1 MASFED
7 AQAMSHK
14 EKCGQILVRVLP
26 FLTLH
31 EGHWYRDR
39 HYHKTHRGLA
49 TCPCCRTNKKSQFG
63 CRLCADAWSLSQVNV
78 IFKLKVYAYGVTFRT
93 WWWVWTPEYRKQK
106 REEKKSK
113 GKGKRKDKGKG
124 KGYEP
129 HAYHQARAP
138 QLSITDID
146 PWVSWD
152 TPGQEWVTQSPSTPP
167 LPPREEAFIAELE
180 DIAQRPPSPSP
191 SSMWTHDPPPPPPPL
206 DLDDQPEIR
215 SCRKDGSFDRLLSR
229 LGALAVPD
237 EIPTYVAA
245 EEEKSCHNVEDY
257 EQTTSTHLCRLIA
270 NETGDDVRHPPREEH
285 AFEESVPKE
294 EHDPEEE
301 KNADAVVLAFWEEEE
316 KNADA
321 VVLAYWEAVD

>member
-138 QLSITDID
+138 QPSTTNTD
-146 PWVSWD
+146 SWASWG
-152 TPGQEWVTQSPSTPP
+152 TPGAEPRPPSTPP
-167 LPPREEAFIAELE
+167 LPQPVEAFIVAELE
-180 DIAQRPPSPSP
+180 DSGQRPPSPT
-191 SSMWTHDPPPPPPPL
+191 SMWTNDPPPPPPPL
-206 DLDDQPEIR
+206 DLEDQPEIR
-215 SCRKDGSFDRLLSR
+215 SCRKDGSLDRLFSR
-229 LGALAVPD
+229 LDALAVAV
-237 EIPTYVAA
+237 EIPTHVPA

-257 EQTTSTHLCRLIA
+257 EQTTSGQAAFIA
-270 NETGDDVRHPPREEH
+270 ASIEENGPREEH

-294 EHDPEEE
+294 EHDF
-301 KNADAVVLAFWEEEE
+301 DAM
-316 KNADA
+316 D
-321 VVLAYWEAVD
+321 